1 MISRPL
7 FYSVFVVVA
16 LLMFSEPLV
25 KRKIIPEIVQKI
37 LKTIAISLFFL
48 NFAFAFLAK
57 PTQTYASN
65 WVKVYDAYRDE
76 SDVSISLYRETS
88 HGTGKSRRWEKD
100 MFTHINNKRMLGD
113 DFLNLQKEELMGE
126 ASFMMHQTPSTKF
139 VKLRP
144 SQVSG
149 QQIRVVDGVE
159 SLMQSK
165 YLDRKSILTSI
176 EYRQYGNVEYSIFGI
191 KISSE
196 KSNYDGEIRL
206 EFKSYVVVGDD
217 EE

>member
-1 MISRPL
+1 MILQPL
-7 FYSVFVVVA
+7 FYSVFVVVG
-16 LLMFSEPLV
+16 LLAFSESLV
-25 KRKIIPEIVQKI
+25 KRKIIPKIVQKI
-37 LKTIAISLFFL
+37 LKITAISLFFL

-57 PTQTYASN
+57 PNLTYTSD
-65 WVKVYDAYRDE
+65 WVQVYDAYRDE

-88 HGTGKSRRWEKD
+88 RGTGKSRRYEKD
-100 MFTHINNKRMLGD
+100 MFTHISNKRMLGD

-126 ASFMMHQTPSTKF
+126 ASFMMYQTPSTKF

-149 QQIRVVDGVE
+149 QQIRVVDDVE
-159 SLMQSK
+159 SLIQQN

-176 EYRQYGNVEYSIFGI
+176 EYRQFSDVEYSIFGI

-196 KSNYDGEIRL
+196 KSKYDGELRL
-206 EFKSYVVVGDD
+206 KFKSYVVES